1 MLENLGKIIGIVLA
15 ILVGIICFIITRKE
29 EDISNFLNICFSLG
43 VAFICGLIFVFIG
56 AAFDNDRA
64 PVVVTKEVAYQPV
77 SMGDVMV
84 SEGGGNWTYIK
95 IDANQYYTFYYKDG
109 EAYKLGKINA
119 SDAAVYQTNETEP
132 KIIRISYSQNGHVN
146 KCTYEIYVP
155 EGSIVEQ
162 FNLNTN

>member
-15 ILVGIICFIITRKE
+15 ILVGIIAFLRFRKTEDVGNFISI
-29 EDISNFLNICFSLG
+29 FLSLG
-43 VAFICGLIFVFIG
+43 IVFVVGVIFLFMG
-56 AAFDNDRA
+56 AAIDNDRA
-64 PVVVTKEVAYQPV
+64 PVVVTKEVVYQPV